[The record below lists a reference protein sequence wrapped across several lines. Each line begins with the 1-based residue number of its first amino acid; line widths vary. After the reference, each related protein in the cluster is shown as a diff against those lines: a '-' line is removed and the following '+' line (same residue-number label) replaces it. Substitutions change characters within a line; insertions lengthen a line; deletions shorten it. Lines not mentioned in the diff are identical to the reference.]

1 MPKKKQQNIPFPEQP
16 VKKRKIPKANFYKT
30 SRGKALPL
38 GASLQ
43 RGGINFSV
51 FSRHA
56 NDVILTLFKP
66 NSDEPFMEFRLD
78 PDTNRTGDVWHIF
91 VHELEHNIEYGY
103 RMDGPLFRENPVFR
117 YDRNAVLID
126 PYSKALSGD
135 IAYGSS
141 LHLSAGTDK
150 LFHRHSIVM
159 ESAFDWEDDHPLN
172 IHLADSVIYELH
184 VRGYTR
190 HESSGVK
197 YPGTFRGLTEK
208 IPYLKELGVTA
219 VELIPVMEFEEND
232 NPNRNPYTGEQL
244 KNYWGYHSISFFSP
258 KASYASSTA
267 AGMQIREF
275 KSMVKAF
282 HKAGIEVILDVV
294 FNHTAEGNENGPTL
308 SFRGIDNP
316 VYYMVDPVTGE
327 YLNFSGCGN
336 TLNCNHPVVR
346 DLIIDCLRYWV
357 TEMHVDGFRFDL
369 ASILG
374 RGTDGNV
381 LSNPPLLERIAA
393 DPVLARVKLIAEAW
407 DAGGLYQVGTFP
419 NWGRWAEWNGKF
431 RDDIRRV
438 VKSDPGMISTLATRL
453 VGSPDLY
460 FVSGRAPHHSINF
473 ITCHDGFTLYDLV
486 SYNQKHNEANGEQNR
501 DGADANFSWNC
512 GAEGPTDDPVVS
524 RLRER
529 QMKNMITIL
538 FMAQGVP
545 MILAGDEMGR
555 TQLGNNNAY
564 CQDNGI
570 SWLNWDLLNT
580 NAHLYRFFRELIRF
594 RKDHPLLRSKVFYTG
609 HHEKAPVVTWHGV
622 KRYQP
627 DWSEE
632 SRCLGMHLIG
642 GKQDNDIYIA
652 VNAHWEDRYFELP
665 DPSEK
670 SFWRLFIDTFQNPP
684 HDIYE
689 KGKEPGLQGLRKIY
703 VKQRSVIVLVSD

>member
-1 MPKKKQQNIPFPEQP
+1 MNKTSVSLNQSDPPANSL
-16 VKKRKIPKANFYKT
+16 KAKSGDYKT

-38 GASLQ
+38 GATLQ

-56 NDVILTLFKP
+56 QTVILTLFKS
-66 NSDEPFMEFRLD
+66 NSDDPFIEFQLD

-91 VHELEHNIEYGY
+91 VHGLEREIEYGY
-103 RMDGPLFRENPVFR
+103 RMNGPAFHENPLFR
-117 YDRNAVLID
+117 YDPSAVLID

-135 IAYGSS
+135 ISCGSS
-141 LHLSAGTDK
+141 LHLTAGTDK
-150 LFHRHSIVM
+150 PFHRHSIVM
-159 ESAFDWEDDHPLN
+159 ETPFDWEDDHPLN

-190 HESSGVK
+190 HPSSK
-197 YPGTFRGLTEK
+197 TRHPGTFKGLEEK
-208 IPYLKELGVTA
+208 IPYLLDLGITA

-232 NPNRNPYTGEQL
+232 NPNRNPLTGEPL

-258 KASYASSTA
+258 KGSYASSA
-267 AGMQIREF
+267 APGIQINEF
-275 KSMVKAF
+275 KHMVKSF

-308 SFRGIDNP
+308 SFRGIDNS
-316 VYYMVDPVTGE
+316 VYYMVDPVSGM

-357 TEMHVDGFRFDL
+357 TEMHIDGFRFDL

-374 RGTDGNV
+374 RGTDGSV

-438 VKSDPGMISTLATRL
+438 VKSDENMISLLATRL

-460 FVSGRAPHHSINF
+460 YVSGRAPHHSINF
-473 ITCHDGFTLYDLV
+473 ITCHDGFTLADLV
-486 SYNQKHNEANGEQNR
+486 SYNHKHNEENGENNR
-501 DGADANFSWNC
+501 DGSDANFSWNC
-512 GAEGPTDDPVVS
+512 GAEGPASDPDIN
-524 RLRER
+524 RLRQR
-529 QMKNMITIL
+529 QMKNMITLL
-538 FMAQGVP
+538 FMSQGVP
-545 MILAGDEMGR
+545 MILAGDELGR
-555 TQLGNNNAY
+555 SQRGNNNAY
-564 CQDNGI
+564 CQDNEI
-570 SWLNWDLLNT
+570 SWIDWNLLKT
-580 NAHLYRFFRELIRF
+580 NEPIFRFFKILIRF
-594 RKDHPLLRSKVFYTG
+594 RKDHPLLRSKVFYTSQN
-609 HHEKAPVVTWHGV
+609 EKAPVVTWHGQ
-622 KRYQP
+622 KRYKP
-627 DWSEE
+627 DWTGET
-632 SRCLGMHLIG
+632 RCLGMHLMG
-642 GKQDNDIYIA
+642 GDQDNDLYLI
-652 VNAHWEDRYFELP
+652 VNANWQDHHFELP
-665 DPSEK
+665 VPPKNK
-670 SFWRLFIDTFQNPP
+670 SWRMFIDTYQNSPY
-684 HDIYE
+684 DIYE
-689 KGKEPGLQGLRKIY
+689 KSKKPNLHGLWNII
-703 VKQRSVIVLVSD
+703 VKQRSIVVLISE